1 MEKKKK
7 CGAGFVIALLA
18 IVTNLFKGVKNSG
31 LEISLLYLLT
41 LAALLFGAYWLFTR
55 LKSAGKPKSR
65 LCGMPPAAKK
75 PAAFPLGE
83 SSFKTHFKPTTMQE
97 DGAEQW
103 KSLYQAGLITKEEY
117 RERLNRFSG
126 QG

>member
-7 CGAGFVIALLA
+7 RGAGFVITLLA
-18 IVTNLFKGVKNSG
+18 VAASLIKDVGKAG
-31 LEISLLYLLT
+31 LEISLLYLRA